1 MKFEVVFDVITQPLS
16 SPYAGYSSRTDLQD
30 RKMVV
35 EAGSSQQAE
44 RQIEAMFGGRS
55 NVRVKVAKILY

>member
-1 MKFEVVFDVITQPLS
+1 MKFEVVFDVITQSLS

-30 RKMVV
+30 RKMIV

-44 RQIEAMFGGRS
+44 RQVEAMFGGRS
-55 NVRVKVAKILY
+55 NVRVKVAKIVY

>member
-1 MKFEVVFDVITQPLS
+1 MKFEVVFDIKTQS
-16 SPYAGYSSRTDLQD
+16 YSNGAYSSRTDLQD

-44 RQIEAMFGGRS
+44 RLVESMFGGQS
-55 NVRVKVAKILY
+55 NVRVKVAKIVY